1 MEPAVN
7 FKQSGTLRSVTGVR
21 SCGLVAL
28 GGVGCSFLALRECR
42 RMISG
47 PPLVSDAQLLA
58 QFERTRLEL
67 DRLRKMAEADG
78 LSGRIHSDYFDDQRL
93 SKLRLQQYRQLM
105 KTVGVDRLAC
115 TGRCQHIEFNVA
127 GTGWHDIGNYKG
139 FYYSPGE
146 PANRTP

>member
-67 DRLRKMAEADG
+67 DRLGKMAEADG
-78 LSGRIHSDYFDDQRL
+78 LSGRIHADYFDDQRL
-93 SKLRLQQYRQLM
+93 SKLRLQQ
-105 KTVGVDRLAC
+105 
-115 TGRCQHIEFNVA
+115 
-127 GTGWHDIGNYKG
+127 
-139 FYYSPGE
+139 
-146 PANRTP
+146 